1 MNRTDVQAAAVD
13 SPFAD
18 EAAMFADGSNET
30 TSCYYEPA
38 PYLEP
43 RFYLVACF
51 GSSVATVS
59 FCANVFLF
67 SVLCRKRQHRNSHCL
82 YLMLL
87 AFCDL
92 SIAFSYV
99 PLMSLNVLA
108 DWFESPV
115 LLNQCWFFYFRP
127 LITFSH
133 VVMSASTYLILAA
146 CFERYCVTC
155 WPSKIRFVNKHR
167 RKIALA
173 AIFLGFFTKISH
185 FYEFEL
191 LHKEACAGTM
201 AENDLAPSALAM
213 DRYYN
218 LFWRIGFRN
227 LVTVWVP
234 FGFLL
239 LMNLKIVNSLRQH
252 VEATV
257 VTDKPRE
264 IERKKR
270 VRSATRTFVCVTT
283 SYLLANVLN
292 VILTLWEYIDAET
305 LTSRFLPFYSFG
317 VDMVS
322 ILTILAGSFR
332 PLIYFVCMPQLR
344 KEILARFK
352 TMSGRHRYKVDQLNS
367 EEQSFGY
374 ASSLLMRISE
384 LLVMRRTSMET
395 EESDESERKNSGE
408 VFL

>member
-1 MNRTDVQAAAVD
+1 
-13 SPFAD
+13 
-18 EAAMFADGSNET
+18 MFADGGNET

-133 VVMSASTYLILAA
+133 V
-146 CFERYCVTC
+146 RYCVTC

-191 LHKEACAGTM
+191 LHKEACAGTWPRTTSPRPPSRWT
-201 AENDLAPSALAM
+201 ATTTSFGGLASETWS
-213 DRYYN
+213 
-218 LFWRIGFRN
+218 LFGF
-227 LVTVWVP
+227 P

-292 VILTLWEYIDAET
+292 VILTLWEYIDAE
-305 LTSRFLPFYSFG
+305 
-317 VDMVS
+317 
-322 ILTILAGSFR
+322 
-332 PLIYFVCMPQLR
+332 
-344 KEILARFK
+344 
-352 TMSGRHRYKVDQLNS
+352 S
-367 EEQSFGY
+367 EE
-374 ASSLLMRISE
+374 
-384 LLVMRRTSMET
+384 ET
-395 EESDESERKNSGE
+395 R
-408 VFL
+408 